1 MYSPGR
7 MNATLISDM
16 SFLSAELELPDEDE
30 EALDEAEEAPDEDD
44 EALDEEALDE
54 EALDEDILPVSASF
68 FSPQPASTMLPVSYT
83 HLDVYKRQVL
93 RCGVVQI
100 DIGFTGCDHF
110 RVRTVIRCA
119 HMSHDDCDVRKCL
132 RQLFK
137 IEGMVHL
144 LRASVSEHRN
154 FVLTAYFHQRIYKIM
169 IAKELSLIH
178 ICIYR

>member
-68 FSPQPASTMLPVSYT
+68 FSPQPASTMLPTSVT
-83 HLDVYKRQVL
+83 L
-93 RCGVVQI
+93 
-100 DIGFTGCDHF
+100 
-110 RVRTVIRCA
+110 IR
-119 HMSHDDCDVRKCL
+119 ML
-132 RQLFK
+132 NTLF
-137 IEGMVHL
+137 
-144 LRASVSEHRN
+144 
-154 FVLTAYFHQRIYKIM
+154 
-169 IAKELSLIH
+169 LIF
-178 ICIYR
+178 CSSPFLCNNL